1 MPKDQTWRPLDA
13 KQNELDCIL
22 WISHSQGNG
31 TTPPGNIL
39 GIQADAFGFLDFW
52 GLLLVFSHLGT
63 QMPAALPCA
72 EWSWARQ
79 SCPTSCRTF
88 KCPAGNAGA
97 QDYGYQNP
105 VSQANANYS
114 MPVLKKT
121 PSFLLSCKSRE
132 NVFFNAL
139 PRIVCLVLKIMG
151 PSRWP
156 GGWDCSSSVSGMVQ
170 SLIRKLRSHMPH
182 STAKNKN

>member
-114 MPVLKKT
+114 MPVLKKHQ
-121 PSFLLSCKSRE
+121 
-132 NVFFNAL
+132 VFYYHVNQGKTFSSML
-139 PRIVCLVLKIMG
+139 YQELCVLFWKLWG
-151 PSRWP
+151 LP
-156 GGWDCSSSVSGMVQ
+156 GGPVVETVVPVSRAWFNPWSG
-170 SLIRKLRSHMPH
+170 
-182 STAKNKN
+182 N